1 MKKSRIFLA
10 SMISAGMLASSLA
23 LAQPP
28 HDNPGHGGDHG
39 QGQGHDDGHG
49 HDSKGRGPHGHGAD
63 GHGPDAVPP
72 GHRPDGPGN
81 SAYAPGHWRKGD
93 RLPGE
98 YRDRQYVIDDWR
110 AYHLAPPPRGYSWV
124 GIGGEYL
131 MVQLSSG
138 LVLRVGP

>member
-10 SMISAGMLASSLA
+10 STIAASLLASSFA

-28 HDNPGHGGDHG
+28 QGNPGHGGDHG
-39 QGQGHDDGHG
+39 PGPNKRKGPNDHG
-49 HDSKGRGPHGHGAD
+49 HKQT
-63 GHGPDAVPP
+63 PP
-72 GHRPDGPGN
+72 GHGPDGPGN
-81 SAYAPGHWRKGD
+81 SENAPGHWRKGD
-93 RLPGE
+93 RLPPE

-124 GIGGEYL
+124 GIGGDYL

-138 LVLRVGP
+138 VILRVGP